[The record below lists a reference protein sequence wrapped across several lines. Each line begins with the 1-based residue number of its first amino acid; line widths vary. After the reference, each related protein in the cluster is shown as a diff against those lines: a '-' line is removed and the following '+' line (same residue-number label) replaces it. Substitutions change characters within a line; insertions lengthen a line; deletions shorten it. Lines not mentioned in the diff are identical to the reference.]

1 MLLSTLEVLGG
12 LLKIVAPRPA
22 ESTMQDLPVQPKS
35 HPEEE
40 EEVLRKINHH
50 QQVQQG
56 SSSSRK
62 ILFPPLLDVS
72 KDPFGAAT

>member
-22 ESTMQDLPVQPKS
+22 ESTTQDLPVQPKS

-50 QQVQQG
+50 QQV
-56 SSSSRK
+56 
-62 ILFPPLLDVS
+62 
-72 KDPFGAAT
+72 

>member
-40 EEVLRKINHH
+40 EEEEVLRKLNHH
-50 QQVQQG
+50 QQV
-56 SSSSRK
+56 
-62 ILFPPLLDVS
+62 
-72 KDPFGAAT
+72 